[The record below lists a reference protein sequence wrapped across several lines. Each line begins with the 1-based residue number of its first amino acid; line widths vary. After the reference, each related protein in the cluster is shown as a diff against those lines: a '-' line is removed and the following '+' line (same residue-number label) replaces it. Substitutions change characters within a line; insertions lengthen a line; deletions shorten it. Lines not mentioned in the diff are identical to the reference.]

1 MIEPTNMPTRPIA
14 AGGIDSPNAWWR
26 LMISLIIGTVGGVG
40 LWSAVVVLPTTQELF
55 EVDRALASLPYTV
68 TMVGIMVGNVIMGR
82 LIDRLGIA
90 VPVLISAFSLGLGY
104 LGVAFAPNF
113 WVLLLAQGLLIGTFG
128 ASTTFGPMIAAIS
141 LWFKRYR
148 GIAVA
153 LVACGSY
160 TAGTVWPPLVH
171 WMIDVLGWRDTHLVI
186 GVTCV
191 VVMVPLAFTLRH
203 RPPIEAVEPASDS
216 DDGSNGKPLPV
227 PRNVLQ
233 SLLVFAG
240 IACCIAM
247 SMPQVHIVAF
257 CVDLDLGAER
267 GATALSLM
275 LGLGVVS
282 RIVFGFV
289 MDRIGAVL
297 TLLIGSTLQAISLL
311 LYLPVENVWTLYAVS
326 ALFGLFQGGIVPAYA
341 VIIRDCFPAAQAGVR
356 VGLVLSATMAG
367 MAVGGWASGAI
378 YDWTLS
384 YDAAF
389 LNGFAWNLLNMGIVV
404 LLLFRGRVPSVMLKY
419 PRTLQAA
426 IPMVGRWPG
435 PLR

>member
-1 MIEPTNMPTRPIA
+1 MSARPLA
-14 AGGIDSPNAWWR
+14 ASRIDSPYAWGR
-26 LMISLIIGTVGGVG
+26 LVFSLIIGTVGGVG

-55 EVDRALASLPYTV
+55 EVDRGLASLPYTV
-68 TMVGIMVGNVIMGR
+68 TMVGIMAGNVIMGR
-82 LIDRLGIA
+82 LVDRLGVA

-104 LGVAFAPNF
+104 VGIALAPNF
-113 WVLLLAQGLLIGTFG
+113 WVMLFAQGLLVGAFGT
-128 ASTTFGPMIAAIS
+128 STTFGPMIAAIS

-171 WMIDVLGWRDTHLVI
+171 GMIDVLGWRDTHLVI
-186 GVTCV
+186 GTSCV
-191 VVMVPLAFTLRH
+191 LVMVPLAFTLRGS
-203 RPPIEAVEPASDS
+203 PPVDAVDSGHSSDGDS
-216 DDGSNGKPLPV
+216 SPKSLPMSH
-227 PRNVLQ
+227 NALQ
-233 SLLVFAG
+233 CLLVFAG
-240 IACCIAM
+240 IACCVAM

-267 GATALSLM
+267 GSTALSLM
-275 LGLGVVS
+275 LGLGVIS

-289 MDRIGAVL
+289 MDRIGAVP
-297 TLLIGSTLQAISLL
+297 TLFIGSTLQAISLL
-311 LYLPVENVWTLYAVS
+311 LYLPVEGVWTLYVVS

-341 VIIRDCFPAAQAGVR
+341 VIIRDSFPATQAGVR

-367 MAVGGWASGAI
+367 MAAGGWMSGMI

-384 YDAAF
+384 YDMAF
-389 LNGFAWNLLNMGIVV
+389 LNGFTWNLLNMAIVV
-404 LLLFRGRVPSVMLKY
+404 LLLLRGRVPRHEVSR
-419 PRTLQAA
+419 PRIMQAT
-426 IPMVGRWPG
+426 IPIVGRWPG